1 MGGAIAAP
9 DVAAVELDRMQVLLD
24 DPAFAIS
31 TPAPFTAWG
40 RQP

>member
-9 DVAAVELDRMQVLLD
+9 DVAAELDRMQVLLD

-31 TPAPFTAWG
+31 TPAPFTGWG